1 MVPVLYIIGAAA
13 ILIVLFIY
21 QTATTWPGLIIVITG
36 IPVYF
41 IWRKFGTPMPEEG
54 SISEAAA
61 EAKGEY

>member
-1 MVPVLYIIGAAA
+1 VPILYIIGATI
-13 ILIVLFIY
+13 ILAVLFIY

-41 IWRKFGTPMPEEG
+41 IWSKLGTPMAEEG

-61 EAKGEY
+61 KAEGEY